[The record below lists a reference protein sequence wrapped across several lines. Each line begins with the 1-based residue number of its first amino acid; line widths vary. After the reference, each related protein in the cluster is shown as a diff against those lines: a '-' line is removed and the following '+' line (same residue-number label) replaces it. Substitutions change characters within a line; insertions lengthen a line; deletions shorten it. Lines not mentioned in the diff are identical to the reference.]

1 MKDDALGS
9 DSRSP
14 ARHRPASRRADLR
27 LGDRQR
33 QPVIDLERYVPG
45 YLTWIANKLTRG
57 ASQAYLAA
65 FDTGVESWRL
75 LVLLAI
81 ETSISAQRC
90 SKVIGMDKASV
101 SRAFKTMQARGLI
114 SIGLDG
120 SDGRLR
126 VATITAR
133 GRRLHDRIMAMA
145 LARERA
151 LLAVFDD
158 RERELLIGLLRRM
171 HENLPAVEEA
181 TERYLAQHH
190 PAARRRAP
198 FPGEST

>member
-1 MKDDALGS
+1 VKKRIAQ
-9 DSRSP
+9 
-14 ARHRPASRRADLR
+14 AAADK
-27 LGDRQR
+27 DRQ

-65 FDTGVESWRL
+65 FDVGVETWRL

-101 SRAFKTMQARGLI
+101 SRAFKSMQARGLI
-114 SIGLDG
+114 TISLDA

-126 VATITAR
+126 VATITPR
-133 GRRLHDRIMAMA
+133 GRQLHNRIMAVA
-145 LARERA
+145 LERERA
-151 LLAVFDD
+151 LLEVFDP
-158 RERELLIGLLRRM
+158 RERDILIGLLRRM
-171 HENLPAVEEA
+171 HENLPAVEAA
-181 TERYLAQHH
+181 TERYLAEHSLQG
-190 PAARRRAP
+190 RRKLPQERKQ
-198 FPGEST
+198 T